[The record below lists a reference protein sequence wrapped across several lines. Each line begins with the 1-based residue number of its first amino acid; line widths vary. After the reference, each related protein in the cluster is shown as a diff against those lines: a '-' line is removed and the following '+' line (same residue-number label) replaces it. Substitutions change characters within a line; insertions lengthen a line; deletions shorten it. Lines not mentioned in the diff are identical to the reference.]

1 MCNVEECTPNKK
13 SHQCLPG
20 WFRPCLHST
29 LNHSNKHIT
38 YNPQVP
44 GVFTKPQGV
53 ATGLAEGSA
62 YKFRV
67 SAENLLGV
75 GEPLHTT
82 APIVAK
88 LPYDPP
94 SAPTQPHVID
104 SDASFIQL
112 KWAKPSSDGGNAI
125 QGYLVEAKQAGSPD
139 WV

>member
-1 MCNVEECTPNKK
+1 MGDVREFLDTVYVAWPRTTCVETGYWEARKVGDTFEVVAVNRE
-13 SHQCLPG
+13 QEE
-20 WFRPCLHST
+20 
-29 LNHSNKHIT
+29 
-38 YNPQVP
+38 QV
-44 GVFTKPQGV
+44 V

-62 YKFRV
+62 YKVRV